1 MQQRR
6 TEADSMIELHTA
18 AERHRPVRPVRPE
31 RRSPSA
37 RWVPALAALAVL
49 LCPALALAADPA
61 CADGAAASFDQYRER
76 GLFWMY
82 VGSFGA
88 GFVAS
93 LTPCVYPMIPIVLG
107 VFGAR
112 GQDVPRIKA
121 MALASLY
128 VLGLGVT
135 FAALGTVFAL
145 LGKTTGTLLAD
156 PAVVIPLVVLY
167 AVLAASMF
175 GAFELNLPTS
185 WQTKLSQVGG
195 AGYGGAFAMGLVGGF
210 TAAPCTG
217 PFLAGILAFVAQTRD
232 VVAGGSILF
241 TFALG
246 MGVLF
251 FVLAAFAVSLPKSGR
266 WMEWMK
272 SVGGVGLTVAGF
284 YFLRPIVPALRD
296 IGDPGLWFLAL
307 AVGLT
312 VVGIAAG
319 AVHLSFHDRAAIK
332 ARKAIAVAIT
342 VVGVFGIIAWII
354 VPKRHLPW
362 VKGDDA
368 AAFAQARAEGKG
380 VMIDFAATWCAPC
393 AELEHT
399 FADGDVYD
407 AIVKDFVP
415 LKLDVS
421 EDTPRN
427 AELRARYRADTLPA
441 VLFVTT
447 DGRVLRRVSKY
458 EEPAEFLCS
467 VRPAGAEVARA
478 RGVSL
483 NEP

>member
-18 AERHRPVRPVRPE
+18 TERHRPERPVRPAH
-31 RRSPSA
+31 RRPSL
-37 RWVPALAALAVL
+37 RWAPALAALAVL

>member
-1 MQQRR
+1 M
-6 TEADSMIELHTA
+6 TELHTA
-18 AERHRPVRPVRPE
+18 LEPVRTSRRWRGPAPAGLPVL
-31 RRSPSA
+31 A
-37 RWVPALAALAVL
+37 ALAALAVVL
-49 LCPALALAADPA
+49 LAPALAWAAEPGCIDP
-61 CADGAAASFDQYRER
+61 AAASFDEYRER
-76 GLFWMY
+76 GLAWMY
-82 VGSFGA
+82 LGSFGA

-121 MALASLY
+121 IALASLY

-232 VVAGGSILF
+232 VVAGGTILF

-272 SVGGVGLTVAGF
+272 SVGGIGLTVAGL

-296 IGDPGLWFLAL
+296 LGQPGLWFLGVGA
-307 AVGLT
+307 AVALT
-312 VVGIAAG
+312 VA
-319 AVHLSFHDRAAIK
+319 
-332 ARKAIAVAIT
+332 
-342 VVGVFGIIAWII
+342 GVFAIIAWII

-362 VKGDDA
+362 IKGDEA

-427 AELRARYRADTLPA
+427 SELRARYRADTLPA

-447 DGRVLRRVSKY
+447 TGEVLRRVSKY
-458 EEPAEFLCS
+458 EEPEEFLCS
-467 VRPAGAEVARA
+467 VRPAGAEVSRA
-478 RGVSL
+478 RGISL
-483 NEP
+483 NER

>member
-18 AERHRPVRPVRPE
+18 TERHRPERPAHRRP
-31 RRSPSA
+31 SL
-37 RWVPALAALAVL
+37 RWAPALAALAVL

-368 AAFAQARAEGKG
+368 AAFA
-380 VMIDFAATWCAPC
+380 ATWCAPC